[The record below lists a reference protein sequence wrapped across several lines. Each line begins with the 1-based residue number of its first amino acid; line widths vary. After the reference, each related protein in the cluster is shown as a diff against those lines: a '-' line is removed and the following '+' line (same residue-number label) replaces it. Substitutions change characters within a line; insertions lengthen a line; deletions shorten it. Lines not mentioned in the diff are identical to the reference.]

1 MAARG
6 LGWTLLPVS
15 VAPPEY
21 VLPGL
26 TLLRRTECRFSAL
39 NIMLVWKPH
48 VADEKLRVW
57 VLRSDALPVHRVS
70 LQNFLGCFSLKSVWP
85 QAPESGLPD
94 GRSLRSRGTARK
106 RPPL

>member
-1 MAARG
+1 M
-6 LGWTLLPVS
+6 S

-57 VLRSDALPVHRVS
+57 LQAELTRVLRPAL
-70 LQNFLGCFSLKSVWP
+70 
-85 QAPESGLPD
+85 
-94 GRSLRSRGTARK
+94 
-106 RPPL
+106 